1 MSLLMSSLRK
11 HFVGGFHV
19 DVTEDVLRQHFE
31 RFGGVSEVKIMR
43 DSLTGRNRGFGFVT
57 MAEPS
62 SKQRIMA
69 EKEHLIGGR
78 RASVRW
84 EEVGQ
89 LLLYASFDRPYA
101 EQSEL
106 KDSFTEGPILRRKVF
121 VGGVNPALGQD
132 VLENY
137 FSKYGPLE
145 DASIMR
151 YRKILF
157 RGGSY

>member
-1 MSLLMSSLRK
+1 MFAPNSSVKYVNSLNVSFRK

-19 DVTEDVLRQHFE
+19 DVTEDTLRQHFE
-31 RFGGVSEVKIMR
+31 RFGSVAEVKIMR

-57 MAEPS
+57 MTEPS

-69 EKEHLIGGR
+69 EKEHIIGGR
-78 RASVRW
+78 RASVR
-84 EEVGQ
+84 
-89 LLLYASFDRPYA
+89 PYA
-101 EQSEL
+101 EQSDL
-106 KDSFTEGPILRRKVF
+106 KDSVSEGPILRRKVF

-132 VLENY
+132 ALENY

-151 YRKILF
+151 YRKQVIVWINV
-157 RGGSY
+157 SYI